1 MKVLHYPDDLA
12 RSSELTET
20 PAQGLLWRC
29 VAEHFY
35 RSFIDQ
41 HSLCSIGLKIF
52 RESTAGYHFYLVLI
66 DIIPIHKIGVQV
78 GVLQISLVVFDF
90 ARVVKGGRAGNE

>member
-78 GVLQISLVVFDF
+78 GDLQITLVVFYLTIDD
-90 ARVVKGGRAGNE
+90 RGVRTRNV